1 MWQNL
6 PDVIFSKIMMT
17 VGLESLGVL
26 QKCRGVCKTWNVMI
40 CQMTRNEKKAIIR
53 EVENLAAE
61 IQDEIEAEIPTPLL
75 SQISTI
81 AYLAYQ
87 AHQPSQNIPNEQWH
101 CTAALLCSLG
111 RLALQDVDLA
121 SVAAE
126 HLASLAICIDSE
138 LQIINVR
145 TATPI
150 LDNIECKFLVI
161 RNQSLGIEETQS
173 LVRAMESRVQEVEL
187 HDGVSLNLT
196 TLTQYSGHGKCEW
209 VGCYGDTA
217 DKYMEE
223 VRSWGER
230 MNWKFLETLETFWKN
245 GRMQETV
252 RKIQID
258 CMDRNRSLQFL
269 DSLQEFVPGQP
280 YQGQSFPQN
289 IVPKLLDYYKK

>member
-40 CQMTRNEKKAIIR
+40 CQMTRYKKTAIIG
-53 EVENLAAE
+53 
-61 IQDEIEAEIPTPLL
+61 EAEDLVAKIQNEVTSPRLPE
-75 SQISTI
+75 INTI
-81 AYLAYQ
+81 AYLA
-87 AHQPSQNIPNEQWH
+87 HHTPQNIPYVQW
-101 CTAALLCSLG
+101 LLCSVRKLK
-111 RLALQDVDLA
+111 LQDVDLT
-121 SVAAE
+121 SVPVE
-126 HLASLAICIDSE
+126 HLASLASCVKIS
-138 LQIINVR
+138 LHIINVR
-145 TATPI
+145 TTTPI
-150 LDNIECKFLVI
+150 LDNIKCRYLVI
-161 RNQSLGIEETQS
+161 KKQGLGREETQA

-187 HDGVSLNLT
+187 HDGVSLDLT
-196 TLTQYSGHGKCEW
+196 TLTQYSGHGKCES
-209 VGCYGDTA
+209 VRCDGDTA
-217 DKYMEE
+217 DKYREE